1 MASYAN
7 MRCTHQHYG
16 MFTLNQ
22 KPLRTNVAFLGP
34 NYGDGLLCPKGAHTP
49 ILWSIFHIYEK
60 SKPLKSKFN
69 ISWDWYGYYEDS
81 FEMVKVPMGLY
92 IKKLNELFSIHYI
105 EVLNTH
111 CIYKASLDFSPFA
124 LVASLYEQT
133 TCVHQIWL
141 GFPTYFPNLQ
151 TMVLVHSMSHKN
163 CGVHNMLP
171 LLLLYLVLNWNAFE
185 STIYSS
191 LI

>member
-22 KPLRTNVAFLGP
+22 KSLRTNVAFLGP
-34 NYGDGLLCPKGAHTP
+34 NYGDGLLCPRGAHTP
-49 ILWSIFHIYEK
+49 TLWSIFHIYDK
-60 SKPLKSKFN
+60 SRPLKSKFN
-69 ISWDWYGYYEDS
+69 ISWDWYGYYKDS
-81 FEMVKVPMGLY
+81 FEMVKVPMRLY
-92 IKKLNELFSIHYI
+92 IKILSELYSILYI

-111 CIYKASLDFSPFA
+111 CSYKASLDFSLFA

-133 TCVHQIWL
+133 KCVHQIWL

-151 TMVLVHSMSHKN
+151 TMVLIHSMFHKN
-163 CGVHNMLP
+163 CGVHMLP
-171 LLLLYLVLNWNAFE
+171 LLLFYLLLNWNAFE
-185 STIYSS
+185 STTYFS